1 MDRILIFAG
10 TTEGRSLAEYLR
22 DHGIVSQVCVAT
34 EYGQQLMEE
43 GPFVKLH
50 TGRLTEPEMEAL
62 MEREDITLT
71 VDATHPYATEVTEN
85 ILRACQ
91 NTGAE
96 YLRLLRGAGFD
107 AEEKDFNC
115 VENVQ
120 EAADFLRGT
129 RGNILVTTGSKEL
142 SAFTCIED
150 FRERVYARV
159 LPSPEA
165 VQSCT
170 EMGFSGRHL
179 ICMQGP
185 FTREMNIA
193 MMRQYGI
200 KWLVTKESGK
210 NGGFEEKIDAARN
223 VEARV
228 VLIGRPPQIAGAMS
242 QEEIQSLLRGRLCIE
257 PRRQISLVG
266 IGMGRHENMTLEA
279 RKACMQAQILIG
291 AGRMLETVQELGKPS
306 FISYKPDEIK
316 TYIESHPEYERIA
329 ILLSGDVGFYSGAKK
344 LVELFPREEVSLF
357 CGISSVVYL
366 CAKLGT
372 SWEDAK
378 LLSLHGREQN
388 IVRAVDCHG
397 KVFALVGQRGGVN
410 KLCRKL
416 CCYGLGEVHL
426 SVGQNLSYQNERIV
440 RGTAA
445 ELQNQEFEA
454 LCVVL
459 MENKNPQNRVAHG
472 LADEEF
478 LRGKVPMTKSE
489 VRSVS
494 ISKLGLKRDSVVYD
508 VGAGTGSVAVE
519 MALMACEGQ
528 VYAVEKK
535 PEAVEL
541 IRENQVKFRAD
552 NLTVVEG
559 LAPGALEGL
568 PAPTHVFIGGSSGN
582 MRQIL
587 DVVFAKNPLARV
599 VVNAIALETV
609 AETAACMRAL
619 GVREQDIVCVS
630 SSKAREVGDYH
641 MMMGMN
647 PVYILSFTGGED

>member
-22 DHGIVSQVCVAT
+22 DHGIASQVCVAT

-43 GPFVKLH
+43 GPLVKLH

-62 MEREDITLT
+62 MEREEITLT
-71 VDATHPYATEVTEN
+71 VDATHPYATEVTKN
-85 ILRACQ
+85 IVRACQ
-91 NTGAE
+91 HTGAE
-96 YLRLLRGAGFD
+96 YLRLLREAGFD
-107 AEEKDFNC
+107 AEEKDFCC

-120 EAADFLRGT
+120 EAAEFLRGT

-185 FTREMNIA
+185 FTREMNMAI
-193 MMRQYGI
+193 MRQYGI
-200 KWLVTKESGK
+200 NWLVTKESGK
-210 NGGFEEKIDAARN
+210 NGGFEEKIDAARESG
-223 VEARV
+223 VRV

-242 QEEIQSLLRGRLCIE
+242 QEEIRSLLRGRLCIE
-257 PRRQISLVG
+257 PKRQISLVG
-266 IGMGRHENMTLEA
+266 IGMGRQENMTLEA
-279 RKACMQAQILIG
+279 RKACMQAQVLIG
-291 AGRMLETVQELGKPS
+291 AGRMLKTVQELGKPF

-329 ILLSGDVGFYSGAKK
+329 ILLSGDVGFYSGARK
-344 LVELFPREEVSLF
+344 LAELFPREEVSLF

-372 SWEDAK
+372 SWEDVK

-397 KVFALVGQRGGVN
+397 KVFALVGQKGGVGE
-410 KLCRKL
+410 LCRKL
-416 CCYGLGEVHL
+416 CSYGLGEVKL
-426 SVGQNLSYQNERIV
+426 SVGQNLSYRNERIV
-440 RGTAA
+440 CGTAE

-459 MENKNPQNRVAHG
+459 MENKNPQKRVAHG

-494 ISKLGLKRDSVVYD
+494 ISKLGLKRDSVIYD

-519 MALMACEGQ
+519 MALLACEGQ

-541 IRENQVKFRAD
+541 IRENQEKFRAD

-587 DVVFAKNPLARV
+587 DVVFDKNPLARV

-619 GVREQDIVCVS
+619 GVRERDIVCVS